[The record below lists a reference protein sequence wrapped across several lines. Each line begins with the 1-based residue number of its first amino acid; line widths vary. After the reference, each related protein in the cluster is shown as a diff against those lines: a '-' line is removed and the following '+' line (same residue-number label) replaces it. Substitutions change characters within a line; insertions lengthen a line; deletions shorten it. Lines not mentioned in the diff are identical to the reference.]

1 MCVLLREYLSHCFI
15 PQHQEESLLCNRDS
29 LNVWLMTS
37 EYNKCAELLGYWNIS
52 IREPRFQLFV
62 CLYSFPPHS
71 TRSGLSLQQSWR
83 QHFSEIGVM
92 LNWFCVMILYWWS
105 KMLTLAEFK
114 ELRTSMPVAHMCMTE
129 SYICG
134 QRETFLS
141 RGRMQ
146 RFSAL
151 PAGQSSD
158 APHPH
163 LHLLQPMLLRTR
175 PFLLHS
181 PGCISAKT
189 WCRFHTQE

>member
-71 TRSGLSLQQSWR
+71 TRSGLSLQPSWR
-83 QHFSEIGVM
+83 QHFK
-92 LNWFCVMILYWWS
+92 LILCYDPLFWS

-134 QRETFLS
+134 QKETFLS

-158 APHPH
+158 APHPTSTSYSRCFSELVH
-163 LHLLQPMLLRTR
+163 SCSIALAASQPR
-175 PFLLHS
+175 PGADSTHRS
-181 PGCISAKT
+181 RKASA
-189 WCRFHTQE
+189 